1 MNRPPFMIQPGSSP
15 VSASRC
21 IRTSR
26 VSFNNTVSTSFGR
39 NLQTQPAVC
48 HVVPDVSIPRSRS
61 TALTPRL
68 VSWYK
73 VWQPWLPPP
82 ETGTNLIF
90 RGTKHFNKTSKAHTI
105 SAQFP
110 FSLLNSIRTQSHAQL
125 ASHSVAT
132 CMEKQQLDNEAEQSS
147 ANGKNERSHTI
158 PPCPPTSS

>member
-48 HVVPDVSIPRSRS
+48 HVVPDVSIARSRS

-82 ETGTNLIF
+82 ETYTNLIF
-90 RGTKHFNKTSKAHTI
+90 RGTKQFNKTSKARTI

-110 FSLLNSIRTQSHAQL
+110 FSLLNSLQMLPQTQL

-132 CMEKQQLDNEAEQSS
+132 RNSLHGETAAREW
-147 ANGKNERSHTI
+147 GWTV
-158 PPCPPTSS
+158 

>member
-39 NLQTQPAVC
+39 NLQTKPDVC
-48 HVVPDVSIPRSRS
+48 HVVPDVSIARSRS

-82 ETGTNLIF
+82 ETYTNLIF
-90 RGTKHFNKTSKAHTI
+90 RGTKHFNKTSKTHTI
-105 SAQFP
+105 STPFL
-110 FSLLNSIRTQSHAQL
+110 FSLLNSTEIQSQAQP

-132 CMEKQQLDNEAEQSS
+132 RNSLYGDTAAREQCW
-147 ANGKNERSHTI
+147 TL
-158 PPCPPTSS
+158 